1 MQSLK
6 LTKQKS
12 IYLIVMLVVA
22 ALIIYLPIGGS
33 RRNINIG
40 ILVFIYIALGQ
51 SWNLLSGMSGL
62 FSIAHALF
70 YGIGAYGMSLML
82 ARAGSNPLVGL
93 LVGIAANL
101 VVALIVGLVGSKL
114 SGLYFTMA
122 LIGIHSIFY
131 TLAGQ
136 LTITGG
142 WLGISLPREWQ
153 LTRKELYVLGL
164 CMAVLMTVIFQVI
177 RSSRVG
183 TMFVALKE
191 NPQLAASLGVN
202 IRGWRILA
210 VLISATM
217 ASIAGSFYAI
227 YMMAHNAEV
236 FNGTVSLRIMMVCM
250 VGGVGHIFGPWVGAI
265 LIIMDEYIRGAMPTE
280 FASLSVVI
288 YALVLIVMA
297 LLRPQ
302 GIMGSKIFQPKE
314 IDVRSIENQ
323 DAKAEAE

>member
-1 MQSLK
+1 MPSK
-6 LTKQKS
+6 MTKRN
-12 IYLIVMLVVA
+12 IAHLAIILAVA
-22 ALIIYLPIGGS
+22 ALILYIPFGGS
-33 RRNINIG
+33 RRHLNIG

-82 ARAGSNPLVGL
+82 ARANSNPLVGL
-93 LVGIAANL
+93 IVGILANL
-101 VVALIVGLVGSKL
+101 LVALIVGLVGSKL

-142 WLGISLPREWQ
+142 WLGISLPRHDY
-153 LTRKELYVLGL
+153 LKFTRKELYIIALL
-164 CMAVLMTVIFQVI
+164 IAIAMTLVFYFI
-177 RSSRVG
+177 RKSRIG

-191 NPQLAASLGVN
+191 NPQLAASLGSN

-217 ASIAGSFYAI
+217 ASVVGSFYAI

-250 VGGVGHIFGPWVGAI
+250 VGGVGHVFGPWVGAL

-280 FASLSVVI
+280 FASLSVVV

-297 LLRPQ
+297 LLRPT
-302 GIMGSKIFQPKE
+302 GIMGSKFFQPE
-314 IDVRSIENQ
+314 EVDVRTIENV
-323 DAKAEAE
+323 DAKDAE

>member
-1 MQSLK
+1 MRSVK
-6 LTKQKS
+6 MTKRNT
-12 IYLIVMLVVA
+12 ICLIAILA
-22 ALIIYLPIGGS
+22 ILALIIYLPIGGS

-101 VVALIVGLVGSKL
+101 LVALIVGLVGSKL

-142 WLGISLPREWQ
+142 WLGISLPRDWQ
-153 LTRKELYVLGL
+153 LTRKQLYVIALL
-164 CMAVLMTVIFQVI
+164 LAILMTIVFKVI
-177 RSSRVG
+177 RSSRIG
-183 TMFVALKE
+183 TMFMALKE
-191 NPQLAASLGVN
+191 NPQLAASLGSN

-217 ASIAGSFYAI
+217 ASVVGSFYAI

-250 VGGVGHIFGPWVGAI
+250 VGGVGHVFGPWVGSI

-297 LLRPQ
+297 LVRPT
-302 GIMGSKIFQPKE
+302 GIMGSKFFQPEE
-314 IDVRSIENQ
+314 IDVRTIESQ
-323 DAKAEAE
+323 DTREDAE

>member
-1 MQSLK
+1 MGSVK
-6 LTKQKS
+6 WTKRNS
-12 IYLIVMLVVA
+12 IYLAVLLVLTA
-22 ALIIYLPIGGS
+22 FILYLPFGGS

-93 LVGIAANL
+93 LVGIGANL

-153 LTRKELYVLGL
+153 LSRKELYLIAFAI
-164 CMAVLMTVIFQVI
+164 AVFMTVLFQVI
-177 RSSRVG
+177 RSSRIG

-191 NPQLAASLGVN
+191 NPQLAASLGSD
-202 IRGWRILA
+202 IRKWRILA
-210 VLISATM
+210 VLISASM
-217 ASIAGSFYAI
+217 ASVVGSFYAI

-302 GIMGSKIFQPKE
+302 GIMGSKIFRPKE
-314 IDVRSIENQ
+314 IDVRTIENL
-323 DAKAEAE
+323 DAREEAE

>member
-12 IYLIVMLVVA
+12 IYLIVMLAVA

-314 IDVRSIENQ
+314 IDVRTIENQ
-323 DAKAEAE
+323 DAKVETE